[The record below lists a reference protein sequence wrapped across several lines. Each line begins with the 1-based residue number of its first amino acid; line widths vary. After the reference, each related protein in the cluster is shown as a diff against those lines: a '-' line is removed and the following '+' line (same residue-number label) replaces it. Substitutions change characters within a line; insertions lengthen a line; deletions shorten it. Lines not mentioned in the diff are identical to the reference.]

1 MKDLILTI
9 DAGTGSVRAI
19 VFNLNG
25 DVIAKSYRKNN
36 LYQEYFNW
44 AVQKPEEIL
53 GNVIEVC
60 RSVLKDI
67 KSERL
72 IGWTISTYYH
82 SLLLLDKEN
91 RPITDILTWADLRA
105 SKQSETIRKRYNSFD
120 IYNRTGCPV
129 HPMYPLSKILWFL
142 EDDPEL
148 KSFKVASAKDYLV
161 YNLFGE
167 RIVDETTASTLG
179 LLNIHSLKWDEEI
192 LAFIGL
198 KTDQLPEVFSPTT
211 IIDGKRLKVDI
222 PELRGIPFVLGSGD
236 GALSNL
242 GMGVIEENEVGV
254 MVGTSGAVRTFS
266 TKPILDEKQRIWSY
280 YFADGLWLVGGAIN
294 NGGIT
299 LRWVRD
305 TLFQDLIKEAEALGI
320 DPYDLI
326 TKLAEKSSVG
336 AKGLI
341 VLPFL
346 TGERNPYWNDK
357 AQGTIIGLGLGHKR
371 EDIAR
376 AFMEGVCY
384 RLYSVYSALK
394 DLFSVESFREIRAGG
409 GFSRSRLWIQV
420 LSDVF
425 GEGLIIPAIEENT
438 SLGAMVLAAFALKI
452 FDSLKKTKEI
462 VKIQEMA
469 EPDEKRH
476 YLYKELYDIYME
488 AYWTLNSIFQR
499 VFDFKRRM

>member
-9 DAGTGSVRAI
+9 DAGTGSVRAM

-25 DVIAKSYRKNN
+25 DVIARSYRKNN
-36 LYQEYFNW
+36 LYQEHFNW
-44 AVQKPEEIL
+44 AVQKPKEIL
-53 GNVIEVC
+53 DNVVEVS
-60 RSVLKDI
+60 RSALKDI
-67 KSERL
+67 KVERL
-72 IGWTISTYYH
+72 LGWTISTYYH
-82 SLLLLDKEN
+82 SLLLLDREN

-105 SKQSETIRKRYNSFD
+105 SRQVEIIKERYDGFD
-120 IYNRTGCPV
+120 IYRKTGCPV

-142 EDDPEL
+142 ENDPEL
-148 KSFKVASAKDYLV
+148 KDFKIASAKDYLV

-179 LLNIHSLKWDEEI
+179 LLNIHSLKWDEDVLDI
-192 LAFIGL
+192 IGI
-198 KTDQLPEVFSPTT
+198 KSNQLPEVLPPTT

-222 PELRGIPFVLGSGD
+222 PELKEVPFILGSGD

-242 GMGVIEENEVGV
+242 GMGVIEESEVGV
-254 MVGTSGAVRTFS
+254 MVGTSGAIRTFS
-266 TKPILDEKQRIWSY
+266 KKPMLDERQRIWSY

-305 TLFQDLIKEAEALGI
+305 VLFQDLMKEAEALGI

-326 TKLAEKSSVG
+326 TKLAEKSPPG

-341 VLPFL
+341 ILPFL

-357 AQGTIIGLGLGHKR
+357 AQGTVIGLGLGHTR

-394 DLFSVESFREIRAGG
+394 DLFSVESFKEIRAGG
-409 GFSRSRLWIQV
+409 GFSRSRLWIQIM
-420 LSDVF
+420 SDVF
-425 GEGLIIPAIEENT
+425 GEGLIIPTLEENT
-438 SLGAMVLAAFALKI
+438 SLGAMILTAFALKI
-452 FDSLKKTKEI
+452 FDSLKKTKDI
-462 VKIQEMA
+462 VKVRETI
-469 EPDEKRH
+469 EPDEKNH
-476 YLYKELYDIYME
+476 SLYKELYGIYLD

-499 VFDFKRRM
+499 VYEFKGRG